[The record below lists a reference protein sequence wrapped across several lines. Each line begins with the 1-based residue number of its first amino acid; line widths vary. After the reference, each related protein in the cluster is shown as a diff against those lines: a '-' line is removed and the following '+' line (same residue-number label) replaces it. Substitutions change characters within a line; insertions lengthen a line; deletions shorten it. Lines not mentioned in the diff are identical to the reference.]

1 MTSEWI
7 GNFFTVIDLGA
18 IDDSDNDLGEYTV
31 NIKLPGSWAESEVLH
46 HTIRTSKSRG
56 AYGKFCPETDV
67 STL

>member
-1 MTSEWI
+1 LTSEWI

-18 IDDSDNDLGEYTV
+18 IDDNSDNDLGEYTV

-56 AYGKFCPETDV
+56 K
-67 STL
+67 